1 MKRLINSGIAGL
13 CLLWIC
19 HAAAAVQATD
29 DRGKTITLA
38 HPAARIV
45 ALAPHIAELAFAAG
59 AGSKLV
65 GVSSYSDFPAAAAR
79 IPVIGDFGKVDMERI
94 VQLKPDL
101 VIAWKSGN
109 RSADIEK
116 LEQLGFPV
124 FVTEPRRLADI
135 PRLLR
140 DLGMLAG
147 TQAEADR
154 AATAYDRELARLGA
168 RYRAARP
175 VSVFYEIWHEPLM
188 TLNDEHII
196 SDVIR
201 LCGGRNIFGALS
213 ALTPTVSLENVLAA
227 DPETI
232 IASGSLYNDARLV
245 ESWKRFPQL
254 LAVKNRHLFQVHP
267 DLIQRPTP
275 RILQGANVICEQLDA
290 VRKSTQH

>member
-1 MKRLINSGIAGL
+1 LKRLTQSCVAGL
-13 CLLWIC
+13 CLLWAC
-19 HAAAAVQATD
+19 QAAATVQATD
-29 DRGKTITLA
+29 DRAKTVSLPR
-38 HPAARIV
+38 PAARMV

-65 GVSSYSDFPAAAAR
+65 GVSSYSDYPAAAAQ
-79 IPVIGDFGKVDMERI
+79 IAVIGDFGKVDMERI

-140 DLGMLAG
+140 DLGTLAG
-147 TQAEADR
+147 TQTEADR
-154 AATAYDRELARLGA
+154 AAQAYDRELARLQA
-168 RYRAARP
+168 RYRTARP
-175 VSVFYEIWHEPLM
+175 VSVFYEIWNQPLM

-196 SDVIR
+196 SDVIH
-201 LCGGRNIFGALS
+201 LCGGRNIFGGLS

-227 DPETI
+227 DPEAI
-232 IASGSLYNDARLV
+232 IASGSLYNDARLM
-245 ESWKRFPQL
+245 EAWKRFPQL
-254 LAVKNRHLFQVHP
+254 QAVQKRHLYQVHP

-275 RILQGANVICEQLDA
+275 RILQGAAVICRQLEA
-290 VRKSTQH
+290 VRKTP

>member
-1 MKRLINSGIAGL
+1 M
-13 CLLWIC
+13 
-19 HAAAAVQATD
+19 
-29 DRGKTITLA
+29 
-38 HPAARIV
+38 V

-65 GVSSYSDFPAAAAR
+65 GVSSYSDYPAAAAQ
-79 IPVIGDFGKVDMERI
+79 IAVIGDFGKVDMERI

-140 DLGMLAG
+140 DLGTLAG
-147 TQAEADR
+147 TQTEADR
-154 AATAYDRELARLGA
+154 AAQAYDRELARLQA
-168 RYRAARP
+168 RYRTARP
-175 VSVFYEIWHEPLM
+175 VSVFYEIWNQPLM

-196 SDVIR
+196 SDVIH
-201 LCGGRNIFGALS
+201 LCGGRNIFGGLS

-227 DPETI
+227 DPEAI
-232 IASGSLYNDARLV
+232 IASGSLYNDARLM
-245 ESWKRFPQL
+245 EAWKRFPQL
-254 LAVKNRHLFQVHP
+254 QAVQKRHLYQVHP

-275 RILQGANVICEQLDA
+275 RILQGAAVICRQLEA
-290 VRKSTQH
+290 VRKTP

>member
-13 CLLWIC
+13 CLLWIFQ
-19 HAAAAVQATD
+19 AAAAVQATD
-29 DRGKTITLA
+29 DRGKTVALA
-38 HPAARIV
+38 HPAARMV

-59 AGSKLV
+59 AGGKLV
-65 GVSSYSDFPAAAAR
+65 GVSSYSDYPAAAAR

-109 RSADIEK
+109 RSADVEK

-124 FVTEPRRLADI
+124 FVTEPRRLTDI
-135 PRLLR
+135 ARLLR
-140 DLGMLAG
+140 DVGTLAG
-147 TQAEADR
+147 TRAEADR
-154 AATAYDRELARLGA
+154 AAQVYDRELARLQA
-168 RYRAARP
+168 RYRTARP

-188 TLNDEHII
+188 TLNDAHII

-201 LCGGRNIFGALS
+201 LCGGRNIFGTLS

-227 DPETI
+227 DPEAI

-245 ESWKRFPQL
+245 EAWKRFPQL
-254 LAVKNRHLFQVHP
+254 RAVKKHHLFQVNP

-275 RILQGANVICEQLDA
+275 RILQGANVICEQLEA
-290 VRKSTQH
+290 VRKTAP

>member
-1 MKRLINSGIAGL
+1 M
-13 CLLWIC
+13 CQ
-19 HAAAAVQATD
+19 AAAAVQATD
-29 DRGKTITLA
+29 DRGKTIALA

-65 GVSSYSDFPAAAAR
+65 GVSSYSDYPAAAAR
-79 IPVIGDFGKVDMERI
+79 IAVIGDFGKVDMERI

-140 DLGMLAG
+140 DIGMLVG
-147 TQAEADR
+147 TRAEADR
-154 AATAYDRELARLGA
+154 AAQAYNRELARLLA

-175 VSVFYEIWHEPLM
+175 VSVFYEIWNEPLM
-188 TLNDEHII
+188 TLNDQHII

-213 ALTPTVSLENVLAA
+213 ALTPTVSMENVLAA
-227 DPETI
+227 DPEAI

-245 ESWKRFPQL
+245 EAWKRFPRLQ
-254 LAVKNRHLFQVHP
+254 AVKKRHLFQVHP

-275 RILQGANVICEQLDA
+275 RILQGAAVICEQLET
-290 VRKSTQH
+290 VRKTAP